1 MTPTYPT
8 PGSADADGAA
18 GRPGADATATTV
30 AAVAGA
36 EAGAVAGT
44 DAAATGASVLATALA
59 SASRH
64 TVEVPFAGDGAGV
77 GPLNWGQ
84 QHILGAIR
92 NLGSPMNMCAVRELA
107 PTACV
112 QDFADELRFYLNRFQ
127 AMRTLLRFSP
137 DAAPVQEVLAAG
149 RAPLHIVDLPA
160 GADAAAAAAELAAD
174 QERLAF
180 DDERELPIRMLLLR
194 QDGVLT
200 HLVTVL
206 NHFATDGAGAFAMYE
221 DFIRR
226 DPVTGEVPYPVRTH
240 PLDLTRQQA
249 TPAGRRQSDA
259 ALRYWERELMA
270 LPRDGAPKPVARDGA
285 RYRRLLLRSVPMLLG
300 ATKLAHRLNCDVS
313 AVLLALFA
321 TALTRVTGAQ
331 PAAAQMLVSN
341 RFRPGMADI
350 VGNVSQTG
358 LFVVDTSGATLEEVV
373 QRAQRAVTRTYK
385 YAYFDLE
392 QWRELLADVERKR
405 GEPLA
410 LCYYNDRPSQRSGTA
425 PGPEPSGEQVLAA
438 ARTPTPAVW
447 SDLPFFNERL
457 MVTIDVMDE
466 ADDAIPLLVY
476 ADTWYLPPE
485 DMEAFARL
493 MEALAVQAAGVTPPS
508 PPTSPSLAVPLP
520 PTASAASS
528 P

>member
-1 MTPTYPT
+1 MTPTFPT
-8 PGSADADGAA
+8 PGSEGAEGAEGAA
-18 GRPGADATATTV
+18 VDVVIEAATEP
-30 AAVAGA
+30 VAGPA
-36 EAGAVAGT
+36 AGAA
-44 DAAATGASVLATALA
+44 LATA
-59 SASRH
+59 SRH
-64 TVEVPFAGDGAGV
+64 VVEVPFAGDGAGA
-77 GPLNWGQ
+77 GALNWGQ

-112 QDFADELRFYLNRFQ
+112 QDFADELRFYLSRFQ

-174 QERLAF
+174 QEQLAF

-206 NHFATDGAGAFAMYE
+206 NHFATDGAGAFAMFE
-221 DFIRR
+221 DYTSR

-240 PLDLTRQQA
+240 PLDLTAQQA
-249 TPAGRRQSDA
+249 TPAGRRQSEA
-259 ALRYWERELMA
+259 SLRYWERELMA
-270 LPRDGAPKPVARDGA
+270 LPLSGGRAPVERDGA
-285 RYRRLLLRSVPMLLG
+285 RYRRILLRSAPLLLG
-300 ATKLAHRLNCDVS
+300 ATKIAHRLSCDLS
-313 AVLLALFA
+313 AVLLALFS
-321 TALTRVTGAQ
+321 TALASVTGEH
-331 PAAAQMLVSN
+331 PIAAQMLVSN

-358 LFVVDTSGATLEEVV
+358 LFVVDVSGATTLDEVV
-373 QRAQRAVTRTYK
+373 ERAQRAVTRTYK

-392 QWRELLADVERKR
+392 QWHELLADVERKR

-425 PGPEPSGEQVLAA
+425 PGTEPTTAEVLAA
-438 ARTPTPAVW
+438 ARTPTPVTW
-447 SDLPFFNERL
+447 TDLPFFNERL

-466 ADDAIPLLVY
+466 AGDAVPLMVY
-476 ADTWYLPPE
+476 ADTWYMPPE
-485 DMEAFARL
+485 EMEGFARL
-493 MEALAVQAAGVTPPS
+493 MESLAVQAACD
-508 PPTSPSLAVPLP
+508 
-520 PTASAASS
+520 ASQRQIK
-528 P
+528 